1 MTETGQNHVLTQ
13 NRLDATA
20 HERQNRRVMK
30 LHCKKF
36 FSRKA
41 YMPAV
46 CSLLMASLSACG
58 DKEATAEPQP
68 EATAATAATPAAAVS
83 APDTA
88 QTTTPAPKQAE
99 PADSEKD
106 AADEEISE
114 EEVDTRKQIYDI
126 MVYQVAPAVSAQNSP
141 VSPQIRE
148 VLRLLNEQYE
158 QDKEKLAGS
167 PDLTRLAILIAG
179 MRSSFG
185 AWDAALTDFDRAL
198 EDYRAMP
205 QETQDSPLHAGW
217 LSAIYKGKAVCYLN
231 KQDQA
236 KALEQFQL
244 RLENDE
250 KRAAAIPELTPGA
263 QINTNVISIAR
274 DLLAAMHDKASC
286 VAVTNR
292 EEARDLYQ
300 QAIEKAQKLI
310 LLPDLTIHLHY
321 IQILDTAADNEI
333 KCNNP
338 EKAKEHY
345 TTLMQH
351 CVNIHNSSRDANVK
365 KVMLAYAQAA
375 EKAYKQ
381 IEGGQQ
387 PHEITTEPI
396 NPDLPPLDATL
407 TPPAAEAE
415 TTTVSATPEVKAE
428 PEPKEETPKKS
439 KRNRRRR

>member
-1 MTETGQNHVLTQ
+1 
-13 NRLDATA
+13 
-20 HERQNRRVMK
+20 
-30 LHCKKF
+30 
-36 FSRKA
+36 
-41 YMPAV
+41 MPAV

-58 DKEATAEPQP
+58 DKEATAEPRP
-68 EATAATAATPAAAVS
+68 EANAATAATPAAAVS

-88 QTTTPAPKQAE
+88 QPTTPAPKQAE

-106 AADEEISE
+106 ASDEEISEEEISE

-167 PDLTRLAILIAG
+167 TELTRLALLIAG

-198 EDYRAMP
+198 ADFQAMP
-205 QETQDSPLHAGW
+205 QETQDSPLCAGW
-217 LSAIYKGKAVCYLN
+217 LSAIYKGKAACYLN

-236 KALEQFQL
+236 KALEQLQL

-274 DLLAAMHDKASC
+274 DLLAAMRDKASC

-310 LLPDLTIHLHY
+310 LLPDLTIHIHY
-321 IQILDTAADNEI
+321 IQILATAADNEI

-345 TTLMQH
+345 VTLMQH
-351 CVNIHNSSRDANVK
+351 CANVHNSSPDANVK

-381 IEGGQQ
+381 IEEGQQ
-387 PHEITTEPI
+387 PHEITKEPI

-428 PEPKEETPKKS
+428 PEPKKETPKKS
-439 KRNRRRR
+439 KRKRRKR